1 MNEKILNECIQ
12 QCNANSTN
20 AGIFVDFD
28 NIYYSLKEYGV
39 DPEAPEYCIFSLM
52 ERIYSIDKIRTLR
65 AYADYDQVG
74 VSLKHLQEMRVQI
87 KNVYGNGLEEEYR
100 KNASDIELSV
110 DALEIYYRSPEID
123 TFVFITSDSD
133 MIPIMSRLMYKGKH
147 VHLFYIE
154 GNTSHYQDI
163 SRFCHV
169 KCDLLSLFE
178 INPNRKSPEYWKN
191 DAINA
196 IADWYSHRK
205 SDDMLLGGKWLNRLF
220 CERLHI
226 SSRAASRLICYLQD
240 HGYICE
246 TSNCAGHSGY
256 CLNSGR
262 KPGLAEND

>member
-1 MNEKILNECIQ
+1 MPWK
-12 QCNANSTN
+12 STT
-20 AGIFVDFD
+20 V
-28 NIYYSLKEYGV
+28 
-39 DPEAPEYCIFSLM
+39 P
-52 ERIYSIDKIRTLR
+52 
-65 AYADYDQVG
+65 
-74 VSLKHLQEMRVQI
+74 
-87 KNVYGNGLEEEYR
+87 
-100 KNASDIELSV
+100 
-110 DALEIYYRSPEID
+110 PEID

-178 INPNRKSPEYWKN
+178 INPKRKNPEYWKD
-191 DAINA
+191 DALNV

-205 SDDMLLGGKWLNRLF
+205 SDNMLLGGKWLNRLF
-220 CERLHI
+220 CEKLHI

-246 TSNCAGHSGY
+246 TRNCAGHSGY
-256 CLNSGR
+256 CLNSG
-262 KPGLAEND
+262 KKTEPACPGLTASLPYRFSDVTS